1 MVAIQLDRAL
11 LQYQTAVLLRDFEE
25 ANHLLPQIG
34 ERELEKLSLFLQGQG
49 FLEEAIKVTKDAMR
63 KLDLAIGMKNTELA
77 MALLEE
83 KGGKGDKEIGK
94 YWSQV
99 AEICLAKDDM
109 TSALVGVGMAC
120 EE

>member
-34 ERELEKLSLFLQGQG
+34 ERELEKLSL

-99 AEICLAKDDM
+99 AEICLAKGDM